1 MSPPSLC
8 GYNVSLST
16 FEAASHCIH
25 SGICDLLPPPSDLGV
40 EASIVWYMSY
50 ADPPPRR
57 GDPLMELEAA
67 SSRCPCST
75 LILRTWITRPT
86 RLSATFGRSMET
98 NRVKSVGENA
108 DEYSRI
114 FACVRACVREGL
126 SE

>member
-1 MSPPSLC
+1 MLKKIVTKAIAKIIEQPGVAPMSPPSLC

-25 SGICDLLPPPSDLGV
+25 SGICDLLPPLSDLGV

-75 LILRTWITRPT
+75 LILRT
-86 RLSATFGRSMET
+86 
-98 NRVKSVGENA
+98 
-108 DEYSRI
+108 
-114 FACVRACVREGL
+114 
-126 SE
+126 